1 MLIENRAVIYKYL
14 NLLREFYMSLF
25 PVLNFP
31 EKESEKVYGFPKNL
45 TITGESEFKPKLKS
59 RSAAEKIEKLLK
71 KWSALTEGGKGGEKA
86 VTFFARQKI
95 LAEELH
101 FLQWQEDLEIENQ
114 GGKATVSKYVFQQSP
129 AVRAYTLA
137 LFFLGIKTES
147 FMNSLEH
154 GYSGGAI
161 DRFIKQL
168 ENNEELIKSGTAEKD
183 GMLYLFKPLS
193 LEFKPSEASS
203 VFYELDLLPEKTEQK
218 EAEVLEILQY
228 RDTDGEVA
236 YRLGNSAASS
246 SPFKKI
252 SLAELKNLLLKAKE
266 IFQTKEWTRENNEVC
281 KNLFNTDFS
290 QYIGMQTRQQSR
302 DAPPFF
308 PFIFGGYPFSID
320 HVIKSQKN
328 YKCRV
333 ASNKCAEI
341 SLEDKKEEKE
351 PTNGLEIEKSEIST
365 KILSKQLSK
374 IASTPCSPPQT
385 PLEKALTEL
394 NCLCWDPKVAFA
406 LSSLA
411 YVSNAANKRLL
422 EKDPTLLHMD
432 LSSRW
437 AYTSCGWNAK
447 AIATV
452 IAQGSTDQK
461 EKILLS
467 KMVPSLVNQ
476 VETSAEDLRKSK
488 DSKVINFYN
497 IFLDH
502 SHSSTNDDYH
512 GRYTGHAFTFIQ
524 YYLNGQVR
532 YKRLDAYLFGGTLWS
547 RLLHGAVASQAGDGT
562 FTQSEFRE
570 KFLIPFQQLAQAAGN
585 GWDNETIAVYRKLF
599 GSYHLNRFGLN
610 FSNSDN
616 SLAGNWNTITTKV
629 DNLLEDIKDLK
640 NKPLPSIEFLDAKT
654 YYEKNKE
661 TDKGGFTP
669 RIEKELKTK
678 NFMKK

>member
-228 RDTDGEVA
+228 RDTDGKVA

-246 SPFKKI
+246 SSFEKI
-252 SLAELKNLLLKAKE
+252 SLNELKNLLLQAKE
-266 IFQTKEWTRENNEVC
+266 IFQTKEWTRETNDKC
-281 KNLFNTDFS
+281 KTLFNTDFS
-290 QYIGMQTRQQSR
+290 EYIGLQTKQQSR

-308 PFIFGGYPFSID
+308 PFTFGGAPFSVD
-320 HVIKSQKN
+320 DVVKNQKK
-328 YKCRV
+328 YKWRD
-333 ASNKCAEI
+333 ASKGCAEI
-341 SLEDKKEEKE
+341 TSEEKE
-351 PTNGLEIEKSEIST
+351 PKNGLEIEKSETST
-365 KILSKQLSK
+365 KILSKRLNQ
-374 IASTPCSPPQT
+374 IASIPSAAPQT
-385 PLEKALTEL
+385 PLEEVLAEL
-394 NCLCWDPKVAFA
+394 NRLCWDPKAAF
-406 LSSLA
+406 SLA
-411 YVSNAANKRLL
+411 ALAYAGNAANKRLL
-422 EKDPTLLHMD
+422 QKDPTLLHTD
-432 LSSRW
+432 VYDHW
-437 AYTSCGWNAK
+437 AYTSCGWNAR
-447 AIATV
+447 AVSGLLAS
-452 IAQGSTDQK
+452 GSKDR
-461 EKILLS
+461 ESGNLLS
-467 KMVPSLVNQ
+467 DMIPSLLTQ
-476 VETSAEDLRKSK
+476 VEASAEELRMSK
-488 DSKVINFYN
+488 DSTVINFYN
-497 IFLDH
+497 LGLDY
-502 SHSSTNDDYH
+502 SFSTTTDDYH
-512 GRYTGHAFTFIQ
+512 GGDTGHAFTFVQ
-524 YYLNGQVR
+524 YYLNGQVC
-532 YKRLDAYLFGGTLWS
+532 YKRLDAYVLQATLWS
-547 RLLHGAVASQAGDGT
+547 RLLHYAAASTSGDAS
-562 FTQSEFRE
+562 FTHVEFRE
-570 KFLIPFQQLAQAAGN
+570 KFLIPFQQLADASGK
-585 GWDNETIAVYRKLF
+585 GWDNDTITAYYKLF
-599 GSYHLNRFGLN
+599 GSYEINSFGLN

-616 SLAGNWNTITTKV
+616 SLTGGWRTITTKV
-629 DNLLEDIKDLK
+629 DNLLEDIKELK
-640 NKPLPSIEFLDAKT
+640 NKPLPSIEFLDEKT

-669 RIEKELKTK
+669 RIEKELKIK
-678 NFMKK
+678 NFIKK